1 MPSGL
6 LRLLHVR
13 PGEGGRLARVAA
25 IGAAYA
31 AATAI
36 GNDVAESIFVTRVGP
51 QSLPVVFLA
60 KGLLDVL
67 AAALYLPLARG
78 RSERAVWVT
87 AISLYAAVVIGGRA
101 LVASGSDASA
111 YALFIGHEAAWTILT
126 IHWGVYLLDVFDAS
140 QARRL
145 FPLLFTTARAGGIL
159 AGLLVGLLAT
169 PVGTANLLLFGA
181 ALAAGAG
188 ILAVA
193 RPDAP
198 SVSPA
203 ASLRLEAAAPEDDEG
218 DDDDRDKDDAPT
230 GLVATW
236 RRAAASPLVRAIA
249 LSTAAM
255 VLVRYGLQMI
265 ALGEINRAMSG
276 DSNRVA
282 SFLGLFGAVANG
294 AGILVGVFVVPRL
307 LTRLGVGVANVLYA
321 VCTALAYALLLV
333 WPSLAT
339 AAVARGT
346 RVQLKDALKTPLSTL
361 FYGAEPPAQRAG
373 ARSFIFGLAIPLATV
388 VAAVALE
395 AGRRGATNVAMLTW
409 GGLAVALIFI
419 GASAQQNR
427 RWRARMIELLDRQ
440 LARAPAATPE
450 TVDAARAHLVDAGA
464 PEPAADRLARGLASA
479 NPRISALAEEL
490 LAETL
495 PRRRAHALAATL
507 RDRAPTGE
515 S

>member
-1 MPSGL
+1 MASGL

-13 PGEGGRLARVAA
+13 PGEGGKLARVAA
-25 IGAAYA
+25 IGAAYV

-60 KGLLDVL
+60 KGLLDIL

-78 RSERAVWVT
+78 RSERAVWVA

-101 LVASGSDASA
+101 IVAGGGDASA

-145 FPLLFTTARAGGIL
+145 FPLLFTTARVGGIL

-169 PVGTANLLLFGA
+169 PVGAANLLLFGA
-181 ALAAGAG
+181 ALAAAAGA
-188 ILAVA
+188 LAVA

-203 ASLRLEAAAPEDDEG
+203 ASLRMEAAAPEDDPG
-218 DDDDRDKDDAPT
+218 DRDDGAEAAT
-230 GLVATW
+230 GLLATW

-255 VLVRYGLQMI
+255 VLLRYGLQMI
-265 ALGEINRAMSG
+265 ALGEINRAMDG
-276 DSNRVA
+276 DNARVA

-294 AGILVGVFVVPRL
+294 AGILVGVLIVPRL
-307 LTRLGVGVANVLYA
+307 LSRLGVGVANVLYA
-321 VCTALAYALLLV
+321 LGTVVAYALLLV

-339 AAVARGT
+339 AAVARGV

-373 ARSFIFGLAIPLATV
+373 ARSFIFGAAIPIATV
-388 VAAVALE
+388 LAAGALE
-395 AGRRGATNVAMLTW
+395 AGRRGATNLAAVAW
-409 GGLAVALIFI
+409 GGLGVAVLFVA
-419 GASAQQNR
+419 ASAVQNR
-427 RWRARMIELLDRQ
+427 RWRARMIELLDLE
-440 LARAPAATPE
+440 LARAPAASPAAVAT
-450 TVDAARAHLVDAGA
+450 ARARLVDAGT
-464 PEPAADRLARGLASA
+464 PEPAADRLARGLACA
-479 NPRISALAEEL
+479 NPRVSAVAEEL

-495 PRRRAHALAATL
+495 PRRRAHALAAAL
-507 RDRAPTGE
+507 RR
-515 S
+515 

>member
-87 AISLYAAVVIGGRA
+87 AISLYTAVVIGGRA
-101 LVASGSDASA
+101 VVESGSDASA

-181 ALAAGAG
+181 VLAAGAG

-203 ASLRLEAAAPEDDEG
+203 ASLRMEAAAPEDDDDG
-218 DDDDRDKDDAPT
+218 DDDDAPNS
-230 GLVATW
+230 LVATW
-236 RRAAASPLVRAIA
+236 RRAVASPLVRAIA

-265 ALGEINRAMSG
+265 ALGEINRAMAG
-276 DSNRVA
+276 DNTRVA

-294 AGILVGVFVVPRL
+294 AGILVGVFIVPRL

-321 VCTALAYALLLV
+321 ICTALAYALLLV

-339 AAVARGT
+339 AAIARGT

-388 VAAVALE
+388 IAAAALE
-395 AGRRGATNVAMLTW
+395 AGRRGATNLALVTW
-409 GGLAVALIFI
+409 GGLAVALIFV
-419 GASAQQNR
+419 GASALQNH

-440 LARAPAATPE
+440 LARAPAANPDA
-450 TVDAARAHLVDAGA
+450 VAAARTRLTEAGA
-464 PEPAADRLARGLASA
+464 PESAADRLARGLTSVD
-479 NPRISALAEEL
+479 PRVSALAEEV
-490 LAETL
+490 LAETV
-495 PRRRAHALAATL
+495 PRHRAHALAATL
-507 RDRAPTGE
+507 RSSKLKAER
-515 S
+515 

>member
-1 MPSGL
+1 VPSGL

-87 AISLYAAVVIGGRA
+87 AITIYTAVVIGGRA
-101 LVASGSDASA
+101 VVASGSDASA

-169 PVGTANLLLFGA
+169 PLGAANLLLFGA
-181 ALAAGAG
+181 MLAAGAG

-203 ASLRLEAAAPEDDEG
+203 ASLRMEAAAPEDDG
-218 DDDDRDKDDAPT
+218 DNDDDENDDALT
-230 GLVATW
+230 GFVATW
-236 RRAAASPLVRAIA
+236 RRAFASPLVRAIA

-265 ALGEINRAMSG
+265 ALGQINRAMDG
-276 DSNRVA
+276 DNARVA

-321 VCTALAYALLLV
+321 VFTALAYALLLV

-361 FYGAEPPAQRAG
+361 FYGAEPPGRRAG
-373 ARSFIFGLAIPLATV
+373 ARSFIFGFAIPIATV
-388 VAAVALE
+388 MAAGALE
-395 AGRRGATNVAMLTW
+395 AGRRGATNLALVTW
-409 GGLAVALIFI
+409 GGLGVAALFVA
-419 GASAQQNR
+419 ASAVQNH

-440 LARAPAATPE
+440 LERAPAAAPE
-450 TVDAARAHLVDAGA
+450 AVAAARSHLVDAGT
-464 PEPAADRLARGLASA
+464 PASAVDRLACGLTSTDA
-479 NPRISALAEEL
+479 RVSALAEEL
-490 LAETL
+490 LAEIV

-507 RDRAPTGE
+507 RGGN
-515 S
+515 